1 MSHLLLSC
9 DLSYKEILHHNSGS
23 KSTKVFKTFIRPSRF
38 KRMARGALAEDGA
51 YSRAVLKRFLFHHV
65 SSLKDKHFL
74 DTLLPRV
81 RRNEPYSLQ
90 FQHEVFESKT
100 AVLHGYKVGRGDVCL
115 GAIPCVLKSC
125 LKIRHCILFLAEVLE
140 LQQDAGLWSVW
151 KSSGRD
157 GILAAHA
164 VGPSPT
170 WWSWDGDIVTC
181 LV

>member
-1 MSHLLLSC
+1 
-9 DLSYKEILHHNSGS
+9 
-23 KSTKVFKTFIRPSRF
+23 
-38 KRMARGALAEDGA
+38 MARGALAEDGA